1 MLSRAH
7 QGQAGSYG
15 PVRVVVPHARDAEQD
30 HRGVSDE
37 LLHPAPIAVHRL
49 RHRVEVGRLDAGDVL
64 MVEGL
69 REGRKSHQVGEQ
81 DRDGP
86 PLLRDRADCERTS
99 AVPAESETVR
109 ALFPAPW
116 ADQHGKGGRSDL
128 GGVGAGRG
136 QYFESTKLITPY
148 ARFAVSVSLI
158 HRSHGP
164 FLRARQPMSAGRV
177 SEPNH
182 STSRP
187 TLPTANSQGA
197 RMTKT

>member
-37 LLHPAPIAVHRL
+37 LLHPAPIAAHRL

-81 DRDGP
+81 DGDGP
-86 PLLRDRADCERTS
+86 GSLPGTS
-99 AVPAESETVR
+99 
-109 ALFPAPW
+109 
-116 ADQHGKGGRSDL
+116 GRSTRQR
-128 GGVGAGRG
+128 GGSRSWRSGMRAVGNTSSRPGTLHPMHA
-136 QYFESTKLITPY
+136 SP
-148 ARFAVSVSLI
+148 VSVSLI
-158 HRSHGP
+158 TVATAGPSSEAAYVNRQSERAKPFKTTATAHSQAGEAQRSPPPDLGP
-164 FLRARQPMSAGRV
+164 PPWLRA
-177 SEPNH
+177 
-182 STSRP
+182 ST
-187 TLPTANSQGA
+187 
-197 RMTKT
+197 

>member
-37 LLHPAPIAVHRL
+37 LLHPAPIAAHRL

-64 MVEGL
+64 MVKGL

-81 DRDGP
+81 DGDGP
-86 PLLRDRADCERTS
+86 PLLLDATDRERTP
-99 AVPAESETVR
+99 AVPAEPETVR

-116 ADQHGKGGRSDL
+116 TDQHGKGVVGPDL

-136 QYFESTKLITPY
+136 QYFESTRLITPY
-148 ARFAVSVSLI
+148 ARFASLGI
-158 HRSHGP
+158 
-164 FLRARQPMSAGRV
+164 A
-177 SEPNH
+177 H
-182 STSRP
+182 SS
-187 TLPTANSQGA
+187 
-197 RMTKT
+197 